1 MVALKK
7 LPPPPMTV
15 AEFLA
20 WADVQP
26 GRWQLRDGAP
36 EMMAPP
42 AERHSHIQNE
52 LARLIVNHLFAID
65 SPCRCASFPGVIP
78 DARSARTMLVPDIGV
93 TCAPPAS
100 GHAMRDPVLLI
111 EILSRFNAA
120 ASRANAREYLT
131 IPSVMEVMIV
141 TSNRIAAEVMRRQPD
156 GLWPERP
163 DMIRAGGTLRL
174 ASIGL
179 DVLADAAYRTTD
191 LAR

>member
-20 WADVQP
+20 WADARP
-26 GRWQLRDGAP
+26 GRWQLRDGVP

-42 AERHSHIQNE
+42 AERHSHIQSE
-52 LARLIVNHLFAID
+52 LTRLIVNHLLAIG
-65 SPCRCASFPGVIP
+65 SPFRCASGPGVIP
-78 DARSARTMLVPDIGV
+78 GARSARTMLVPDIGV

-120 ASRANAREYLT
+120 ASLANAREYLT
-131 IPSVMEVMIV
+131 IPSVVEFVVV
-141 TSNRIAAEVMRRQPD
+141 TSNRIGAEVTRRQPD
-156 GLWPERP
+156 GSWP
-163 DMIRAGGTLRL
+163 D
-174 ASIGL
+174 
-179 DVLADAAYRTTD
+179 RT
-191 LAR
+191 

>member
-1 MVALKK
+1 
-7 LPPPPMTV
+7 MTV

-26 GRWQLRDGAP
+26 GRWQLRDGVP

-52 LARLIVNHLFAID
+52 LARLIANHLLAIG
-65 SPCRCASFPGVIP
+65 SPCRCASAPGVIP
-78 DARSARTMLVPDIGV
+78 GARSAPTMLGPDIGV

-111 EILSRFNAA
+111 EILSRSNAA
-120 ASRANAREYLT
+120 ASRANVREYMT
-131 IPSVMEVMIV
+131 IPSVMEVAIV
-141 TSNRIAAEVMRRQPD
+141 TSNRIGAEVMRRQPD
-156 GLWPERP
+156 GSWPERP

-179 DVLADAAYRTTD
+179 DVMVDAAYRTTD